1 MSEAVVATTRLGREY
16 ETIYVMR
23 PEVTRESAER
33 IAKRVEEVIQRER
46 GQLTRVENWG
56 RRQMA
61 FNVGR
66 TRRAVYVYV
75 RYVGG
80 GVLVSELERNLRMLD
95 DVIKYQTV
103 RLRDDVDLAAVSVNA
118 DDVKFEAVAPPSE
131 EEPEET
137 LARKLG
143 LEGGYRDM
151 HADDRSAPSSERG
164 RDEEDLE
171 GMGDEDEE
179 EES

>member
-1 MSEAVVATTRLGREY
+1 MSEAAAVTGLGREY

-33 IAKRVEEVIQRER
+33 IAKRVEEVVQRES

-61 FNVGR
+61 FAVGK

-80 GVLVSELERNLRMLD
+80 GRLVSELERNLRMLD

-103 RLRDDVDLAAVSVNA
+103 RLRSDVDLAALTVNA
-118 DDVKFEAVAPPSE
+118 EEVKFEVVEPPAD

-143 LEGGYRDM
+143 LEGGYRDL
-151 HADDRSAPSSERG
+151 HADGRPMPGPERG
-164 RDEEDLE
+164 RDGLDEEGIGDDDEED
-171 GMGDEDEE
+171 
-179 EES
+179 ES

>member
-1 MSEAVVATTRLGREY
+1 MSEAAGAPVKPGREY

-23 PEVTRESAER
+23 PEVTRDSADR
-33 IAKRVEEVIQRER
+33 IAKRVEEVVLRER

-56 RRQMA
+56 RRQTA
-61 FNVGR
+61 FNIAKS
-66 TRRAVYVYV
+66 RRAVYVYV

-80 GVLVSELERNLRMLD
+80 GLLVSELERNLRMLD

-103 RLRDDVDLAAVSVNA
+103 RLRDDVDLGNLTVDAEE
-118 DDVKFEAVAPPSE
+118 VKFEAVEPSSEDDQE
-131 EEPEET
+131 ES

-143 LEGGYRDM
+143 LEGGRDPHM
-151 HADDRSAPSSERG
+151 EERAMPPG
-164 RDEEDLE
+164 ERVRDEDDVL
-171 GMGDEDEE
+171 GDDDEE

>member
-1 MSEAVVATTRLGREY
+1 MSEATPSTRLGREY

-33 IAKRVEEVIQRER
+33 IAKRVEEVVQREN

-61 FNVGR
+61 FAVGKS
-66 TRRAVYVYV
+66 RRAVYVYV

-80 GVLVSELERNLRMLD
+80 GRLVSELERNLRMLD
-95 DVIKYQTV
+95 DVMKYQTV
-103 RLRDDVDLAAVSVNA
+103 RLRDDVDLGALAVNA
-118 DDVKFEAVAPPSE
+118 DEVKFEVVEPPPD
-131 EEPEET
+131 EEPDET
-137 LARKLG
+137 LARRLG
-143 LEGGYRDM
+143 LEGGYRDL
-151 HADDRSAPSSERG
+151 HADERPMPASERG
-164 RDEEDLE
+164 RDEEEEE

-179 EES
+179 DEA

>member
-1 MSEAVVATTRLGREY
+1 MSQAEAVTRLGREY

-33 IAKRVEEVIQRER
+33 IARRVEEVVSRES

-61 FNVGR
+61 FNVGK

-80 GVLVSELERNLRMLD
+80 GRLVSELERNLRMLD

-103 RLRDDVDLAAVSVNA
+103 RLRADVDLSALAVDA
-118 DDVKFEAVAPPSE
+118 DEVKFETVEPPPE
-131 EEPEET
+131 DEQEET

-143 LEGGYRDM
+143 LEGGYRDL
-151 HADDRSAPSSERG
+151 HADERPMPSNERG
-164 RDEEDLE
+164 RDEEDEE
-171 GMGDEDEE
+171 GMGDDEEDE
-179 EES
+179 S

>member
-1 MSEAVVATTRLGREY
+1 MSEAAAAVTRLGREY
-16 ETIYVMR
+16 ETVYVMR

-33 IAKRVEEVIQRER
+33 IAKRVEEVVQRES

-61 FNVGR
+61 FAVGK

-80 GVLVSELERNLRMLD
+80 GRLVSELERNLRMLD

-103 RLRDDVDLAAVSVNA
+103 RLRNDVDLAALTVNA
-118 DDVKFEAVAPPSE
+118 DEVKFEVVEPPPDD
-131 EEPEET
+131 EPEET

-151 HADDRSAPSSERG
+151 HADERSMPAAERARDLDDLEG
-164 RDEEDLE
+164 VADDDEED
-171 GMGDEDEE
+171 
-179 EES
+179 ES

>member
-1 MSEAVVATTRLGREY
+1 MSETPVAPVKLGREY

-23 PEVTRESAER
+23 PEVTRDSADR
-33 IAKRVEEVIQRER
+33 VAKRVEEVVGREH

-56 RRQMA
+56 RRQTA
-61 FNVGR
+61 FSIGKS
-66 TRRAVYVYV
+66 RRAVYVYL

-80 GVLVSELERNLRMLD
+80 GLLVSELERNLRMLD

-103 RLRDDVDLAAVSVNA
+103 RLRDDVDLGNLTVDAEE
-118 DDVKFEAVAPPSE
+118 VKFEAVEPPPE
-131 EEPEET
+131 DDLEET

-143 LEGGYRDM
+143 LEGGRDP
-151 HADDRSAPSSERG
+151 HLDDRSMPPGERM
-164 RDEEDLE
+164 RDEELE
-171 GMGDEDEE
+171 PMGDEDEE

>member
-1 MSEAVVATTRLGREY
+1 MSEVTPSTHLGREY

-33 IAKRVEEVIQRER
+33 IAKRVEEVVQRES

-61 FNVGR
+61 FAVGKS
-66 TRRAVYVYV
+66 RRAVYVYV

-80 GVLVSELERNLRMLD
+80 GRLVSELERNLRMLD
-95 DVIKYQTV
+95 DVMKYQTV
-103 RLRDDVDLAAVSVNA
+103 RLRDDVDLSALTVNA
-118 DDVKFEAVAPPSE
+118 EEVKFEVVETPPD

-137 LARKLG
+137 LARRLG
-143 LEGGYRDM
+143 LEGGYRDL
-151 HADDRSAPSSERG
+151 HPEDRPMPASERG
-164 RDEEDLE
+164 RDEDED
-171 GMGDEDEE
+171 GMGEEDEE
-179 EES
+179 DEG